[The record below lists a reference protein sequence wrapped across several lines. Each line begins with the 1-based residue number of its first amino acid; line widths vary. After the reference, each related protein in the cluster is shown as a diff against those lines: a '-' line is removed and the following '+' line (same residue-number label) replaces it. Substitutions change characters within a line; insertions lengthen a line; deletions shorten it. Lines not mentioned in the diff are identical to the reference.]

1 MNAAIY
7 KGHYLTN
14 PDGMLRQIELQHR
27 IFPLCVRDDRDDP
40 HLLVARLKP
49 CAN

>member
-27 IFPLCVRDDRDDP
+27 IFLLSVREDRDDP
-40 HLLVARLKP
+40 HLLVAYP
-49 CAN
+49 MP